1 MRGLIRA
8 IVGCAAVAV
17 VALAGA
23 PAAGAAP
30 SGPAAKA
37 GGTGDGKAAATIL
50 VTPTLAPGVS
60 YSKSWIHIP
69 AGNVYDVGLSPQG
82 ASTTAPCAF
91 QVTRQWYTQ
100 VSAGTRTFYWTVK
113 NVGTIACSTQMLLTA
128 RPTTASLGSYALD
141 PGSSISKEWNID
153 LAKPVYIAGASPSG
167 ATSSSNCSMEITR
180 SWFGRT
186 SAGSI
191 HMFVVLKNVGSIACS
206 STIQFSSL
214 ARTSTVQTSS
224 IAAGSTYSTVWNNI
238 NPLDTARWS
247 AMSPS
252 STVNCKLELTKKVY
266 AQRVWADGSGTK
278 RELQFSVKNVGGV
291 SCSGQILLASV
302 AA

>member
-30 SGPAAKA
+30 SGPAVKA
-37 GGTGDGKAAATIL
+37 AGIGDGKAASTIL
-50 VTPTLAPGVS
+50 LTGTMAPGAS
-60 YSKSWIHIP
+60 ADRGWNHIP

-82 ASTTAPCAF
+82 ASTTATCAF
-91 QVTRQWYTQ
+91 EVTREWYTQ
-100 VSAGTRTFYWTVK
+100 LSDGTRTFWWTVK
-113 NVGTIACSTQMLLTA
+113 NVGTIACSAQMLLTA
-128 RPTTASLGSYALD
+128 RPTTASLGPYALE

-153 LAKPVYIAGASPSG
+153 LTKPVFIAGTSPTG
-167 ATSSSNCSMEITR
+167 ATSSSNCSMEITQ

-206 STIQFSSL
+206 SKIQFSNL
-214 ARTSTVQTSS
+214 AKTSTVQTAS
-224 IAAGSTYSTVWNNI
+224 IGAGSTYPTVWNNI

-252 STVNCKLELTKKVY
+252 STVNCKLELTRKVY
-266 AQRVWADGSGTK
+266 AQRVWSDGSGTK